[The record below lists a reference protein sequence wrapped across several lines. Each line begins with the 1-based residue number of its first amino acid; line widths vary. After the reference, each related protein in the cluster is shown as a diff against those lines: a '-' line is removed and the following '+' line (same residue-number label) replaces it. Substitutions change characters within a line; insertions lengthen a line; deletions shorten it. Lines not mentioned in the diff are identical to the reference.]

1 MKKILY
7 IFLFLS
13 FAQSVSA
20 QKSRAEKQFDSKGYG
35 VYLEMQNKE
44 DIEKL
49 DRSTLIRMAKSSRKT
64 GDSRSAEKL
73 YGILIEQED
82 KEPLYHL
89 YYAKALQTN
98 GRYLDAR
105 NHFRICDEQL
115 QEKAN
120 GKPYDQRG
128 KLGWEACNQIAEL
141 RSIGLV
147 ELNNASEL
155 NSPALDF
162 SPMYYQGG
170 ILFVS
175 TRNKTERKDRWL
187 NDNYMDLY
195 YSKKGTD
202 GNFEKPELF
211 ADELNTELHEGPS
224 VFSRDQKT
232 IYFTRN
238 DLYKGRRGKSKDGTT
253 KLNLYMAD
261 LVSGEW
267 TNEREFPYNKADVDQ
282 AHPAL
287 TKDETILV
295 FASNEKGGYGGMD
308 LWASSLEKGVW
319 QKPVNLGSRINTPG
333 DEVFPFIH
341 EDGTLFFAS
350 NGWSS
355 LGGLDIFM
363 ATQVYNHPDS
373 LWEFP
378 FNVGSPINSSG
389 DDFGLIINKDKKE
402 GYYASSRDGGSG
414 EDDIYHFKI
423 KEGLDG
429 VAPMPSMNIDVCI
442 YDDDTQLRLL
452 NAKVIVKRDAEL
464 EERPV
469 ESVTNEYGYTTCKL
483 RVGDPYFIEVIR
495 EGYFTISD
503 YFIMPKDV
511 DGLEEYCIGLTRDA
525 TVALAEESLADNSP
539 PKLYSTA
546 EIPPANYVYDPT
558 VPLPATHVRGRVIN
572 EEYGKP
578 LPRTTIILLNRCTGE
593 ELIME
598 VADNG
603 EFGFPLE
610 CGCEYVVKSKKN
622 KFLGENQIISLLTE
636 EDCDKGIELELK
648 MKPNFDRLGDPFALN
663 TNNNNNNNSN
673 SNNNNNNSNNNNNN
687 NNSNNSNNNNS
698 NIGKS
703 IEEGDVIELKS
714 IFYDYNKWNIR
725 IDAASDLKDL
735 VVIMNKY
742 PSMEVELSSHTDAR
756 GSNAYNRTLA
766 EKRAV
771 SAKAYLI
778 KKGIASNRIKAVG
791 YGEDR
796 LKNKCK
802 FCSESDHQENRRTEV
817 LITKFEKA
825 E

>member
-1 MKKILY
+1 MKNILY
-7 IFLFLS
+7 LFLFLS
-13 FAQSVSA
+13 ISQPVLA
-20 QKSRAEKQFDSKGYG
+20 QKSRAEKQFESKGYG
-35 VYLEMQNKE
+35 VYLEMQSKE
-44 DIEKL
+44 DIQKL
-49 DRSTLIRMAKSSRKT
+49 DRPTLIRMAKSSQKT

-73 YGILIEQED
+73 YQILIEQED
-82 KEPLYHL
+82 NEPLYHL
-89 YYAKALQTN
+89 YYAQALQTN

-120 GKPYDQRG
+120 GKAYDQRA
-128 KLGWEACNQIAEL
+128 KLGWEACNQIAAL
-141 RSIGLV
+141 RSIGPV
-147 ELNNASEL
+147 EVNNESAL
-155 NSPALDF
+155 NSPKIEF

-175 TRNKTERKDRWL
+175 TRTKTEQKDRWL

-195 YSKKGTD
+195 YAKKGDD
-202 GNFEKPELF
+202 GNFETPEFF
-211 ADELNTELHEGPS
+211 ADELNTQLHEGPS

-238 DLYKGRRGKSKDGTT
+238 DFYKGRRGKSKDGTT

-261 LVSGEW
+261 FVAGEW
-267 TNEREFPYNKADVDQ
+267 TNEREFPFNKAEVDQ

-308 LWASSLEKGVW
+308 LWASKLENGEW

-333 DEVFPFIH
+333 DDVFPFIH

-355 LGGLDIFM
+355 LGGLDVFM

-389 DDFGLIINKDKKE
+389 DDFGLIINKDKTE
-402 GYYASSRDGGSG
+402 GYYTSSREEGMG

-429 VAPMPSMNIDVCI
+429 VAPLPSMNIDVCI
-442 YDDDTQLRLL
+442 YDDDSRLRLE
-452 NAKVIVKRDAEL
+452 NAKVSVKRDTER
-464 EERPV
+464 EEPMV
-469 ESVTNEYGYTTCKL
+469 ESITNEYGYTTCKL
-483 RVGDPYFIEVIR
+483 RVGDSYFIEVIR
-495 EGYFTISD
+495 AGYFKVSD
-503 YFIMPKDV
+503 YFIMPKEV
-511 DGLEEYCIGLTRDA
+511 DGLDEYCIGLTRDGTIA
-525 TVALAEESLADNSP
+525 LEEEMVAETP
-539 PKLYSTA
+539 STRKMYNTTD
-546 EIPPANYVYDPT
+546 IPPVNYTYDPN
-558 VPLPATHVRGRVIN
+558 VPLPPTHVRGRVVN
-572 EEYGKP
+572 VEYDKP
-578 LPRTTIILLNRCTGE
+578 LPKTSVILLNRCSGE
-593 ELIME
+593 ELVME

-622 KFLGENQIISLLTE
+622 KFFGDNQVISLLTE
-636 EDCDKGIELELK
+636 EDCNRGIELEMA
-648 MKPNFDRLGDPFALN
+648 MKPNFDRFGDPFLL
-663 TNNNNNNNSN
+663 TN
-673 SNNNNNNSNNNNNN
+673 
-687 NNSNNSNNNNS
+687 
-698 NIGKS
+698 KS
-703 IEEGDVIELKS
+703 IDQSIKEGDVIELKS
-714 IFYDYNKWNIR
+714 IFYDYDKWNIR
-725 IDAASDLKDL
+725 PDAASDLKDL
-735 VVIMNKY
+735 VVIMSKY
-742 PSMEVELSSHTDAR
+742 PSMEIELSSHTDAR
-756 GSNAYNRTLA
+756 GSEGYNRVLA

-771 SAKAYLI
+771 SAKAYLVQ
-778 KKGIASNRIKAVG
+778 KGIAANRVEAVG
-791 YGEDR
+791 HGEDR

-802 FCSESDHQENRRTEV
+802 LCSESDHQENRRTEV
-817 LITKFEKA
+817 LITKLEKV

>member
-1 MKKILY
+1 MKNILY
-7 IFLFLS
+7 LLFFVSFTQSIF
-13 FAQSVSA
+13 A
-20 QKSRAEKQFDSKGYG
+20 QKSKAEKQFESKGYG
-35 VYLEMQNKE
+35 VYLEMQSKE

-49 DRSTLIRMAKSSRKT
+49 DRPTLIKMAESSRKI

-73 YGILIEQED
+73 YGILIEQQD
-82 KEPLYHL
+82 NEPLHHL

-98 GRYLDAR
+98 GRYLEAR
-105 NHFRICDEQL
+105 NHFRICDEQW

-120 GKPYDQRG
+120 GKPYDQRA

-141 RSIGLV
+141 RSIGPV
-147 ELNNASEL
+147 ELENETAL
-155 NSPALDF
+155 NSPSLEF

-175 TRNKTERKDRWL
+175 TRNKTERRDRWL

-195 YSKKGTD
+195 YAKKGED

-238 DLYKGRRGKSKDGTT
+238 DFYKGKRGKSKDGTT

-261 LVSGEW
+261 FVSGEW
-267 TNEREFPYNKADVDQ
+267 TNEREFPFNKADVDQ

-295 FASNEKGGYGGMD
+295 FASNAKGGYGGMD
-308 LWASSLEKGVW
+308 LWASRLENGAWK
-319 QKPVNLGSRINTPG
+319 KPVNLGSRINTPG

-355 LGGLDIFM
+355 LGGLDVFM

-378 FNVGSPINSSG
+378 FNVGSPINSSK
-389 DDFGLIINKDKKE
+389 DDFGLIINKDKTE
-402 GYYASSRDGGSG
+402 GFYASSREEGSG
-414 EDDIYHFKI
+414 EDDLYHFKI
-423 KEGLDG
+423 KDGLDG
-429 VAPMPSMNIDVCI
+429 VAPLPSMNIDVCI
-442 YDDDTQLRLL
+442 YDDDSRLRLM
-452 NAKVIVKRDAEL
+452 NAKVIVKRDTEL
-464 EERPV
+464 EEPAV

-483 RVGDPYFIEVIR
+483 RAGDPYFLEVVR
-495 EGYFTISD
+495 EGYFKVSD

-511 DGLEEYCIGLTRDA
+511 DGLDEYCIGLTRDA
-525 TVALAEESLADNSP
+525 TVVLEEEVVANNPSK
-539 PKLYSTA
+539 KLYSTTD
-546 EIPPANYVYDPT
+546 IPPVNYTYDPT
-558 VPLPATHVRGRVIN
+558 VPLPPNHVKGRVLN
-572 EEYGKP
+572 VEYGKP
-578 LPRTTIILLNRCTGE
+578 LPKTSVILLNRCSGE
-593 ELIME
+593 ELVME
-598 VADNG
+598 VADGG

-622 KFLGENQIISLLTE
+622 KFFGDNQVISLLTE
-636 EDCDKGIELELK
+636 EDCNRGIQLEMN
-648 MKPNFDRLGDPFALN
+648 MKPNFDRLGDPFLL
-663 TNNNNNNNSN
+663 SN
-673 SNNNNNNSNNNNNN
+673 KD
-687 NNSNNSNNNNS
+687 
-698 NIGKS
+698 IEKS
-703 IEEGDVIELKS
+703 IKEGDVIELKS
-714 IFYDYNKWNIR
+714 IFYDYDKWNIR
-725 IDAASDLKDL
+725 LDAASDLNDL
-735 VVIMNKY
+735 IIIMNKY
-742 PSMEVELSSHTDAR
+742 PSMEIELSSHTDAR
-756 GSNAYNRTLA
+756 GSDAYNRVLA
-766 EKRAV
+766 EKRAE
-771 SAKAYLI
+771 SAKAYI
-778 KKGIASNRIKAVG
+778 VKKGISVDRIKAVG

-802 FCSESDHQENRRTEV
+802 LCSESDHQENRRTEV
-817 LITKFEKA
+817 LITKFEKV

>member
-1 MKKILY
+1 MKKILHL
-7 IFLFLS
+7 FLFLS
-13 FAQSVSA
+13 FTQSVFA
-20 QKSRAEKQFDSKGYG
+20 QKSRAEKQFESKGYG
-35 VYLEMQNKE
+35 VYLEMQAKE

-49 DRSTLIRMAKSSRKT
+49 DRPTLIRMAKSSRKI
-64 GDSRSAEKL
+64 GDSRSAERL
-73 YGILIEQED
+73 YEILIEQED

-89 YYAKALQTN
+89 YYAQALQTN
-98 GRYLDAR
+98 GRYLEAR

-115 QEKAN
+115 QEKSN
-120 GKPYDQRG
+120 GKPYDQRA

-147 ELNNASEL
+147 EVKNEAAL
-155 NSPALDF
+155 NSPTLEF
-162 SPMYYQGG
+162 SPMYFQEG

-195 YSKKGTD
+195 YAKKGAD
-202 GNFEKPELF
+202 GKFETPELF

-238 DLYKGRRGKSKDGTT
+238 DFYKGKRGKSKDGTT

-267 TNEREFPYNKADVDQ
+267 TNEREFPFNKAEVDQ

-295 FASNEKGGYGGMD
+295 FASNGKGGYGGMD
-308 LWASSLEKGVW
+308 LWASKLEKGAW
-319 QKPVNLGSRINTPG
+319 GKPVNLGSRINTPG

-378 FNVGSPINSSG
+378 FNVGSPINSSS
-389 DDFGLIINKDKKE
+389 DDFGLIINKDKTE
-402 GYYASSRDGGSG
+402 GYYTSSREEGSG

-423 KEGLDG
+423 KDGLDG
-429 VAPMPSMNIDVCI
+429 VAPLPSMSIDVCI
-442 YDDDTQLRLL
+442 YDDDSRLRLA
-452 NAKVIVKRDAEL
+452 NAKVSVKRDTEREEL
-464 EERPV
+464 AV
-469 ESVTNEYGYTTCKL
+469 ESITNEYGYTNCKL
-483 RVGDPYFIEVIR
+483 RAGDPYFIEVIR
-495 EGYFTISD
+495 EGYLAVSD
-503 YFIMPKDV
+503 YFVMLKDV
-511 DGLEEYCIGLTRDA
+511 DGLDEYCIGLTRDG
-525 TVALAEESLADNSP
+525 TIALEEEDVVVSVDNP
-539 PKLYSTA
+539 TRKQYSTTN
-546 EIPPANYVYDPT
+546 IPPINYTYDPSI
-558 VPLPATHVRGRVIN
+558 PLPPTHVKGKVFN
-572 EEYGKP
+572 VEYDKP
-578 LPRTTIILLNRCTGE
+578 LPRTSVILLNRCTGE
-593 ELIME
+593 ELVME

-622 KFLGENQIISLLTE
+622 KFFGDNQVISLLTE
-636 EDCDKGIELELK
+636 EDCNKGIELDMS
-648 MKPNFDRLGDPFALN
+648 MKPNFDRLGDPFLL
-663 TNNNNNNNSN
+663 TD
-673 SNNNNNNSNNNNNN
+673 
-687 NNSNNSNNNNS
+687 
-698 NIGKS
+698 KS
-703 IEEGDVIELKS
+703 LETSIKEGDVIELKS
-714 IFYDYNKWNIR
+714 IFYDYDKWNIR
-725 IDAASDLKDL
+725 VDAASDLKDL
-735 VVIMNKY
+735 VIIMNKY
-742 PSMEVELSSHTDAR
+742 PSMEIELSSHTDAR
-756 GSNAYNRTLA
+756 GSGAYNRALA
-766 EKRAV
+766 EKRAI
-771 SAKAYLI
+771 SAKAYLVE
-778 KKGIASNRIKAVG
+778 KGIATERIKAVG

-802 FCSESDHQENRRTEV
+802 LCSESDHQENRRTEV
-817 LITKFEKA
+817 LITKIETA